1 MERDNQ
7 IREFNHVFNLV
18 ERKNV
23 SITGVKKI
31 ESFDSEEFLIDS
43 NMGTIVLKGEG
54 LELMK
59 LDTREGVVTI
69 KGMINSLTYIDEN
82 ILKKT
87 KENSVISRLFKWVY
101 QFKFK
106 LYFIPFYSVCIFPF
120 YLTYFTKHYLQ
131 NI

>member
-54 LELMK
+54 LEIMK
-59 LDTREGVVTI
+59 LDTKEGVVTI
-69 KGMINSLTYIDEN
+69 KGMINSLTYIDEK

-87 KENSVISRLFKWVY
+87 KENSVISRLFK
-101 QFKFK
+101 
-106 LYFIPFYSVCIFPF
+106 
-120 YLTYFTKHYLQ
+120 
-131 NI
+131 

>member
-1 MERDNQ
+1 MEKDNQ
-7 IREFNHVFNLV
+7 IKEFNHTFNLV

-82 ILKKT
+82 ILKKN
-87 KENSVISRLFKWVY
+87 KENSVISRLFK
-101 QFKFK
+101 
-106 LYFIPFYSVCIFPF
+106 
-120 YLTYFTKHYLQ
+120 
-131 NI
+131 

>member
-69 KGMINSLTYIDEN
+69 KGIINSLTYIDEN

-87 KENSVISRLFKWVY
+87 KENSVISRLFK
-101 QFKFK
+101 
-106 LYFIPFYSVCIFPF
+106 
-120 YLTYFTKHYLQ
+120 
-131 NI
+131 

>member
-54 LELMK
+54 LEIMK
-59 LDTREGVVTI
+59 LDTKEGVVTI

-106 LYFIPFYSVCIFPF
+106 LYFIPFYSVYIFPF
-120 YLTYFTKHYLQ
+120 YLIYFTKHYLL